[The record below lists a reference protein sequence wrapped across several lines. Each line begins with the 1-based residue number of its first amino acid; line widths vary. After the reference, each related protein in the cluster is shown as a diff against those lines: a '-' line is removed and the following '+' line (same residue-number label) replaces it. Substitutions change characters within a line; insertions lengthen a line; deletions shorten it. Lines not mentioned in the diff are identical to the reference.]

1 MAEPTNDK
9 NIGQRLG
16 SALRER
22 DWAGVLIELA
32 IVMVGVFLGI
42 EATNWN
48 QARQDRAQEKRYYAQ
63 IVVDLRRDVETL
75 QDSQRLSRDHDA
87 AAETLIH
94 AMDDGIPARMTASD
108 FASSVQL
115 AGFLYIPSPTRRT
128 YDELISTG
136 NLRLLRD
143 GEAKDAIAAY
153 YEAFAELRQWDVLL
167 RQQQADYW
175 SASAGIVPR
184 RVLQAPF
191 ADADLRVSPAEAQ
204 EILKRARM
212 TPRLRDLLVGMAA
225 HQARVRR
232 DSIQLEAQAR
242 ALINKLQPLSS

>member
-1 MAEPTNDK
+1 
-9 NIGQRLG
+9 
-16 SALRER
+16 
-22 DWAGVLIELA
+22 
-32 IVMVGVFLGI
+32 
-42 EATNWN
+42 
-48 QARQDRAQEKRYYAQ
+48 
-63 IVVDLRRDVETL
+63 
-75 QDSQRLSRDHDA
+75 
-87 AAETLIH
+87 
-94 AMDDGIPARMTASD
+94 MTASD

-212 TPRLRDLLVGMAA
+212 TPRLHDLLVGMAA